1 VSFDDKQQVFLSFDG
16 VSYPKLV
23 LNDGSN
29 TVVARGHRSN
39 IGLIG
44 KPRQA
49 RLEIFPN
56 FDHLADIILVTY
68 ILTERIRKDRERNR
82 RRG

>member
-1 VSFDDKQQVFLSFDG
+1 MINNEFCGAVDGLSH
-16 VSYPKLV
+16 PKLV

-29 TVVARGHRSN
+29 MVVARGHRSN
-39 IGLIG
+39 VGLVFG

-56 FDHLADIILVTY
+56 FEHLVDIILVTY
-68 ILTERIRKDRERNR
+68 VLTEKIRKDSEKNR